1 LSARA
6 IRLALV
12 GADGRMGRRLAAL
25 AAEDPRLCVAAQVD
39 RGTPPLESLDPAA
52 IDCVIDFSVRQLV
65 GSTTAWCAAHRVPLA
80 LGTTG
85 LEPED
90 RAALDA
96 AAAHVPLVFA
106 PNYSVGVN
114 ALFALAGELATMLG
128 PAFDLEVVEAHHRH
142 KIDAPSGTARRLVE
156 VLAESRGQTYETAA
170 RAERNGLIGPRTD
183 AEIGVST
190 VRGGDVVGEHT
201 VYYLATGEQ
210 VSLTHRAT
218 DRDIF
223 ARGALRA
230 ATWLAV
236 PGRAPGRYDML
247 DVLRTP

>member
-1 LSARA
+1 MSRPE

-12 GADGRMGRRLAAL
+12 GAQGRMGQRLAAL
-25 AAEDPRLCVAAQVD
+25 AADDPRLTVVASVD
-39 RGTPPLESLDPAA
+39 RDTAPLESCDPSV
-52 IDCVIDFSVRQLV
+52 IDCVIDFSVRARV
-65 GSTTAWCAAHRVPLA
+65 AGTAAFCGAHQIPLA

-85 LEPED
+85 LEPAD
-90 RAALDA
+90 RAAVDLA
-96 AAAHVPLVFA
+96 AQQTPIVFA

-128 PAFDLEVVEAHHRH
+128 PSFDLEVVESHHRH
-142 KIDAPSGTARRLVE
+142 KVDAPSGTARRLVE
-156 VLAESRGQTYETAA
+156 VLAESRGETYESAA

-183 AEIGVST
+183 REIGVST

-210 VSLTHRAT
+210 ISLTHRAT
-218 DRDIF
+218 DRDVF

-230 ATWLAV
+230 ATWLSS
-236 PGRAPGRYDML
+236 PGRRPGRYDML